1 MSKGHTV
8 ILQPSGRRGLVDEG
22 ISLREAARQLGVEI
36 ESICAENAT
45 CGKCKI
51 LVEEGTFER
60 YGITS
65 KRAHLSAPKA
75 EEADYFSRRPK
86 MMAANGWEA
95 GQVRLSCQAKVLG
108 DVLVDVP
115 EESRGNKQIVRK
127 TATEREIEIKPSIRK
142 YLVNMSP
149 PDLEQPF
156 ADWERLSLGLSTA
169 MGLVRRGEE
178 NLPEPED
185 LSIDYQ
191 CLRGLGDVVREG
203 DWKVTVTVWQDREV
217 IRVQSGYVEKSYG
230 AAVDIGSTTIALYLC
245 DLETGEILAAESE
258 MNPQIV
264 YGEDVMSRIQYT
276 MAEPDGL
283 EKLHKLVIGMVNQL
297 LRAAVKTVNECHREE
312 VDSPRPG
319 REPVGAR
326 RLTRRSPGKRDESG
340 EEEIASPASQA
351 RNPAENQRGIDIT
364 TEDILEIVFV
374 GNTTMHHLLLDIPP
388 AYLGRA
394 PYVPTIHKALDVK
407 ARELGLEINP
417 SGNVHVLPTIASFIG
432 ADTSG
437 VLVAEEPHK
446 QDENWLIID
455 VGTNA
460 ELVLGNRKRL
470 ICTSTPTGPA
480 VEGAHI
486 EFGMRAAPGAI
497 ERVEIDPATLEPR
510 YKIIG
515 EEEWN
520 TPEGGKQGKAKGICG
535 SAIIDL
541 VAEMFKAGIL
551 DSRGRFKRGLSSRR
565 VREGENGT
573 EYVVAWAEETSIGR
587 DIHISIK
594 DIRQIQLAKGALY
607 VAARTLLKQAG
618 LERPDKLILAGGF
631 GSVIDKTRAMMIGMI
646 PDMPLEDV
654 YAVGNAAGDGA
665 RIALLNVEKRRE
677 AESVAG
683 KVRRYELP
691 TDPEF
696 QNGFM
701 LAMSLPHMS
710 DPFPHIEHLIP
721 ARQVDPMAQKLMGK
735 GLTATRAPAG
745 SAGENTKGKP

>member
-1 MSKGHTV
+1 
-8 ILQPSGRRGLVDEG
+8 
-22 ISLREAARQLGVEI
+22 
-36 ESICAENAT
+36 
-45 CGKCKI
+45 
-51 LVEEGTFER
+51 
-60 YGITS
+60 
-65 KRAHLSAPKA
+65 
-75 EEADYFSRRPK
+75 
-86 MMAANGWEA
+86 
-95 GQVRLSCQAKVLG
+95 
-108 DVLVDVP
+108 
-115 EESRGNKQIVRK
+115 
-127 TATEREIEIKPSIRK
+127 
-142 YLVNMSP
+142 
-149 PDLEQPF
+149 
-156 ADWERLSLGLSTA
+156 
-169 MGLVRRGEE
+169 
-178 NLPEPED
+178 
-185 LSIDYQ
+185 
-191 CLRGLGDVVREG
+191 
-203 DWKVTVTVWQDREV
+203 
-217 IRVQSGYVEKSYG
+217 
-230 AAVDIGSTTIALYLC
+230 
-245 DLETGEILAAESE
+245 
-258 MNPQIV
+258 
-264 YGEDVMSRIQYT
+264 
-276 MAEPDGL
+276 L
-283 EKLHKLVIGMVNQL
+283 EKLHKLVVGTVNQL
-297 LRAAVKTVNECHREE
+297 LRQAVKAANKQKGST
-312 VDSPRPG
+312 S
-319 REPVGAR
+319 
-326 RLTRRSPGKRDESG
+326 
-340 EEEIASPASQA
+340 EEIASPPGLDTAENTPTRPTAA
-351 RNPAENQRGIDIT
+351 RNDISI
-364 TEDILEIVFV
+364 EDILEIVFV
-374 GNTTMHHLLLDIPP
+374 GNTTMHHLLLNIPP

-394 PYVPTIHKALDVK
+394 PYVPTIHKAVDIK

-437 VLVAEEPHK
+437 VLIAEEPQV

-497 ERVEIDPATLEPR
+497 ERVEIDKEILEPR

-515 EEEWN
+515 EDEWN
-520 TPEGGKQGKAKGICG
+520 KGKAKGICG

-551 DSRGRFKRGLSSRR
+551 DSRGRFKRELSSKR
-565 VREGENGT
+565 VREGENGS

-646 PDMPLEDV
+646 PDLPLEDV

-677 AESVAG
+677 AERVAQ
-683 KVRRYELP
+683 KVQRYELP
-691 TDPEF
+691 TDPAF
-696 QNGFM
+696 QSQFM

-721 ARQVDPMAQKLMGK
+721 AREVDPMARKLMGK
-735 GLTATRAPAG
+735 KL
-745 SAGENTKGKP
+745 